1 MRARAKRMRPYA
13 VSPTQ
18 ASSVVRVRAGK
29 RSNSS
34 QGKQLPLGVGYTPC
48 DDRCLVTRF
57 PHHGMRGSEK
67 IAVTM
72 YAAGRIATTALAESP
87 HGWTGQVCH
96 SRRCCARGKWTLWY
110 TRSQAIRGT
119 EEEKCYL
126 RHMTLPTRLSL
137 LWEPDGSL
145 YSRSNCPGWFHA
157 RPGPG

>member
-72 YAAGRIATTALAESP
+72 SAAGRIATTALAESP
-87 HGWTGQVCH
+87 HGWTGQLCH
-96 SRRCCARGKWTLWY
+96 SRRCALGASGPYGILAHKQLEGQRRRNVTYGIRHYQQSYLY
-110 TRSQAIRGT
+110 YSFSSLNETR
-119 EEEKCYL
+119 
-126 RHMTLPTRLSL
+126 
-137 LWEPDGSL
+137 
-145 YSRSNCPGWFHA
+145 
-157 RPGPG
+157 